1 MDERKNPEWQRQSE
15 SPAVYSA
22 EERRAVETYIQN
34 AFGPIERV
42 YVDAAPQLAR
52 VDVVVCAPGKGRS
65 VYTLC
70 TIGMGARRMAVGQE
84 KGEHNQAFAELQL
97 LLPASWHIDEAAWPF
112 QLLKETA
119 RRAYLPGGAVELG
132 SAYHGAVPQESG
144 FCAVLAAPPAVQGKL
159 PPRVLLPGG
168 KMVNFFLLM
177 PLLPEEW
184 RYMRARKSTFALFR
198 RMAAGG
204 GVVAAPGRKSCVDE
218 NNWFASD
225 IAPFVWTQDARGAS
239 LGLTDMS
246 FCAERFARSGRTP
259 DGALWARTARACFLE
274 MKPPLEGETPVFAGT
289 GGVLLITGT
298 QPAALRRF
306 ALHLRDGCETPQL
319 DNWIKKALEET
330 I

>member
-1 MDERKNPEWQRQSE
+1 
-15 SPAVYSA
+15 
-22 EERRAVETYIQN
+22 
-34 AFGPIERV
+34 
-42 YVDAAPQLAR
+42 
-52 VDVVVCAPGKGRS
+52 
-65 VYTLC
+65 
-70 TIGMGARRMAVGQE
+70 
-84 KGEHNQAFAELQL
+84 
-97 LLPASWHIDEAAWPF
+97 
-112 QLLKETA
+112 
-119 RRAYLPGGAVELG
+119 
-132 SAYHGAVPQESG
+132 
-144 FCAVLAAPPAVQGKL
+144 
-159 PPRVLLPGG
+159 
-168 KMVNFFLLM
+168 
-177 PLLPEEW
+177 
-184 RYMRARKSTFALFR
+184 MRARKSTFALFR

-225 IAPFVWTQDARGAS
+225 IAPFVWTQNARGAS

-274 MKPPLEGETPVFAGT
+274 MKPSLEGETPVFAGT